1 LVCSTRYPLL
11 ATRYFPLMLPV
22 TSTLLILLLPLA
34 SAVLIALFL
43 RKQGAL
49 ASWLSTGVAGA
60 VAVLS
65 LQLIFS
71 GQRDFPASW
80 EWLRFGDFAVHLGF
94 KFDDLAAL
102 MLFVVSFVGFLI
114 HVFSLGYMH
123 DDAARARFFGGL
135 SIFMFSMLGIVL
147 ADNLFMIFIFWEL
160 VGFSSWLLI
169 NHYHHKQ
176 SAADA
181 SKKAF
186 IVNRIGD
193 FGFILGIVW
202 CYWANDT
209 VNFAELAAKGTAGAL
224 VFSTGIPL
232 LLFCG
237 ALGKSAQ
244 MPLQV
249 WLPDAMEGPTP
260 VSALIHAATM
270 VAAGIFMLCRIN
282 VLMVPDALTVIMW
295 IGTITA
301 LYAALC
307 AIVQSDIK
315 KVLAYS
321 TLSQLGYMVA
331 AFGLGSSMYFSCG
344 LPLMGTDGQ
353 PILHD
358 SSTVVAFGIGAAMFH
373 LTTHAFFKALMFLG
387 SGSVIHGCHHEQDI
401 FKMGGLWKK
410 MPVTF
415 ITFTIG
421 VFAIIGMPG
430 LAGFFSKDSILYLAM
445 KNNTAVFAVLALTA
459 VLTSFY
465 MIRMWKITFFG
476 EARSKD
482 ADHAHESGLSMT
494 IPLLVLAV
502 LSIAG
507 GYSGVFA
514 KLAGSVADLVP
525 HAHGSDHTTI
535 LLVSL
540 AVMLVGGGSAWFFY
554 PATATDALEAKS
566 RGLFGALVWLKESF
580 DTLYNYFVAKVQQRF
595 AMLLNFL
602 EQIFLAG
609 LIIRG
614 TAGLVGLVG
623 YGARA
628 LFTGSLHTY
637 VYWFLLGAALLWAFA
652 AGIF

>member
-1 LVCSTRYPLL
+1 MT
-11 ATRYFPLMLPV
+11 ML
-22 TSTLLILLLPLA
+22 SHAILILLLPLA
-34 SAVLIALFL
+34 SAAVIALFL
-43 RKQGAL
+43 RRQGAL
-49 ASWLSTGVAGA
+49 ASWISTATAGA
-60 VAVLS
+60 IATIAIILLLHGERFEDSV
-65 LQLIFS
+65 
-71 GQRDFPASW
+71 
-80 EWLRFGDFAVHLGF
+80 EWLRFGDFAVSLGI

-102 MLFVVSFVGFLI
+102 MLFIVGFVGFLI

-123 DDAARARFFGGL
+123 DDKARARFFGGL
-135 SIFMFSMLGIVL
+135 SIFMFSMIGIVL

-169 NHYHHKQ
+169 NHYHEKQ

-186 IVNRIGD
+186 IVNRVGD
-193 FGFILGIVW
+193 FGFLLGIIM
-202 CYWANDT
+202 CYWANGT
-209 VNFAELAAKGTAGAL
+209 VNLTELGQHHVISAA
-224 VFSTGIPL
+224 IPL

-237 ALGKSAQ
+237 AMGKSAQ

-282 VLMVPDALTVIMW
+282 VLMVAEALTVIMW
-295 IGTITA
+295 IGTGTA
-301 LYAALC
+301 VYAALC
-307 AIVQSDIK
+307 AIVQRDIK

-331 AFGLGSSMYFSCG
+331 AFGLGSTSTYALID
-344 LPLMGTDGQ
+344 LPVT
-353 PILHD
+353 
-358 SSTVVAFGIGAAMFH
+358 TVATGVGAAMFH
-373 LTTHAFFKALMFLG
+373 LTTHAFFKALLFLAA
-387 SGSVIHGCHHEQDI
+387 GSVIIGCHHGQDI
-401 FKMGGLWKK
+401 FKMGGLRKK

-415 ITFTIG
+415 FTFTIG
-421 VFAIIGMPG
+421 VLAIIGMP
-430 LAGFFSKDSILYLAM
+430 LFAGFFSKDAILYLAM
-445 KNNTAVFAVLALTA
+445 EKNTAVFAILAFTA

-465 MIRMWKITFFG
+465 MVRLWKITFWG
-476 EARSKD
+476 EARSDEAK
-482 ADHAHESGLSMT
+482 HAHESGIT
-494 IPLLVLAV
+494 ITLPLIILAA

-507 GYSGVFA
+507 GYSGVFG

-525 HAHGSDHTTI
+525 HAHGPAHTTI

-540 AVMLVGGGSAWFFY
+540 AVMTIGAGSALFFY
-554 PATATDALEAKS
+554 KSAATDTLEEKFRFGFSALK
-566 RGLFGALVWLKESF
+566 WLKESF
-580 DTLYNYFVAKVQQRF
+580 DWFYNYYVAKVQQRF

-614 TAGLVGLVG
+614 LAGFVGVVS

-628 LFTGSLHTY
+628 LYTGSLHTY
-637 VYWFLLGAALLWAFA
+637 VFWFLLGAALLWAFA